1 MLTEAV
7 IFDLDD
13 TLLVE
18 VASADAAFLATCA
31 LADEKYGI
39 DTEELHQTVRS
50 KAREL
55 WHASPA
61 RGYCVDIGI
70 SSWEGLWA
78 RFQGDD
84 PNLETL
90 RAWAPTYRL
99 ESWSRALA
107 EHGVNDPSFAEQL
120 ADTFRKERRARH
132 IVYADVT
139 PTLEEVG
146 QTHRLALL
154 TNGAADLQR
163 EKIRESQLAPFFEV
177 IVISGEVGV
186 RKPEPEIFKL
196 VLERLRAAPETAV
209 MVGNSLGSDV
219 AGAQRAGLKGV
230 WLNRSGKQRDD
241 GVEPDAEIASLSGL
255 KGIL

>member
-1 MLTEAV
+1 MPTEAV

-31 LADEKYGI
+31 LAHEQYAV
-39 DTEELHQTVRS
+39 DTEELHQTVRL

-61 RGYCVDIGI
+61 RAYCVDIGI

-78 RFQGDD
+78 RFRGDD
-84 PNLETL
+84 PNLEIL

-99 ESWSRALA
+99 EAWSRSLA
-107 EHGVNDPSFAEQL
+107 EYGVNDPSFAEQL

-132 IVYADVT
+132 IVYADAK

-146 QTHRLALL
+146 QTHRVALL

-163 EKIRESQLAPFFEV
+163 EKIRESKLAPFFEV

-186 RKPEPEIFKL
+186 RKPEPEIFAL
-196 VLERLRAAPETAV
+196 VLDRLSVTAEKAV
-209 MVGNSLGSDV
+209 MVGNSPSSDV

-230 WLNRSGKQRDD
+230 WLNRSGKECDD
-241 GVEPDAEIASLSGL
+241 GVEPDAEIAGL
-255 KGIL
+255 NELKDFL

>member
-1 MLTEAV
+1 MPTEAV

-13 TLLVE
+13 TLVVE
-18 VASADAAFLATCA
+18 VASADAAFRATCA
-31 LADEKYGI
+31 VAHEKYGI
-39 DTEELHQTVRS
+39 DPKELHQTVRL

-55 WHASPA
+55 WYASPA
-61 RGYCVDIGI
+61 RAYCVDIGI

-78 RFQGDD
+78 RFLGDD

-107 EHGVNDPSFAEQL
+107 EYGVRDPSFAEQL

-132 IVYADVT
+132 IVYADAR
-139 PTLEEVG
+139 PTLEDVG
-146 QTHRLALL
+146 QTYRLALL

-163 EKIRESQLAPFFEV
+163 EKIRASKLAPFFDV
-177 IVISGEVGV
+177 VVISGEVGV
-186 RKPEPEIFKL
+186 RKPEPQIFAL
-196 VLERLRAAPETAV
+196 VLDRLGLTAETAV
-209 MVGNSLGSDV
+209 MVGNSLSSDV

-230 WLNRSGKQRDD
+230 WLNRPGKECDD
-241 GVEPDAEIASLSGL
+241 GVEPDAEIPSLSEL
-255 KGIL
+255 KDFL

>member
-1 MLTEAV
+1 MPTEAV

-18 VASADAAFLATCA
+18 VASADAAFLAACA
-31 LADEKYGI
+31 VAHEEHGI
-39 DTEELHQTVRS
+39 DPEELHQTVRL

-55 WHASPA
+55 WYASPA
-61 RGYCVDIGI
+61 RAYCVDIGI

-78 RFQGDD
+78 RFRGAD
-84 PNLETL
+84 PNLEIL

-107 EHGVNDPSFAEQL
+107 EHGVNDPSFAEQM

-132 IVYADVT
+132 IVYADVK
-139 PTLEEVG
+139 PTLEEVR
-146 QTHRLALL
+146 QTYRLALL

-163 EKIRESQLAPFFEV
+163 EKIRASKLAPFFEV

-186 RKPEPEIFKL
+186 RKPEPQIFGL
-196 VLERLRAAPETAV
+196 VLDRLSVTAEKAV
-209 MVGNSLGSDV
+209 MVGNSPSSDV

-230 WLNRSGKQRDD
+230 WLNRPGKQCDD
-241 GVEPDAEIASLSGL
+241 GVEPDAQIASLSEL
-255 KGIL
+255 KRVL